1 MRGEGRNQFHDD
13 VTDRDLYAPVTEHR
27 CGYTRSGRMVVA
39 LAHISIIFPIRM
51 IFKSFA
57 TTYELGAAVRAAR
70 KAQNLRQEEL
80 AGVAG
85 VGTRFV
91 IELEAGKPTIQ
102 LGKAMA
108 VLAALG
114 LMLSLDGLEH

>member
-1 MRGEGRNQFHDD
+1 
-13 VTDRDLYAPVTEHR
+13 
-27 CGYTRSGRMVVA
+27 MVVA
-39 LAHISIIFPIRM
+39 LAHIFIIFPIRM
-51 IFKSFA
+51 IFRSFA

-114 LMLSLDGLEH
+114 LMLSLNGLEH

>member
-1 MRGEGRNQFHDD
+1 M
-13 VTDRDLYAPVTEHR
+13 
-27 CGYTRSGRMVVA
+27 
-39 LAHISIIFPIRM
+39 
-51 IFKSFA
+51 
-57 TTYELGAAVRAAR
+57 
-70 KAQNLRQEEL
+70 RQEEL

-114 LMLSLDGLEH
+114 LMLSLDGLKP

>member
-1 MRGEGRNQFHDD
+1 MI
-13 VTDRDLYAPVTEHR
+13 
-27 CGYTRSGRMVVA
+27 VA
-39 LAHISIIFPIRM
+39 LAHISGIFPIRM
-51 IFKSFA
+51 IFKNFA

-70 KAQNLRQEEL
+70 KAQGLRQEEL

-91 IELEAGKPTIQ
+91 IELEAGKSTIQ

-108 VLAALG
+108 VFAALG
-114 LMLSLDGLEH
+114 LMLSLDGLEP

>member
-1 MRGEGRNQFHDD
+1 M
-13 VTDRDLYAPVTEHR
+13 A
-27 CGYTRSGRMVVA
+27 VA
-39 LAHISIIFPIRM
+39 LAYISAIFPIRM

-70 KAQNLRQEEL
+70 KAQGLRQEEL

>member
-1 MRGEGRNQFHDD
+1 
-13 VTDRDLYAPVTEHR
+13 
-27 CGYTRSGRMVVA
+27 MVVA
-39 LAHISIIFPIRM
+39 LAHISVIFPIRM

-57 TTYELGAAVRAAR
+57 TTYEVGAAVRAAR
-70 KAQNLRQEEL
+70 KAQGLRQEEL

-91 IELEAGKPTIQ
+91 IELEAGKPTIK
-102 LGKAMA
+102 LGKVMA

>member
-1 MRGEGRNQFHDD
+1 
-13 VTDRDLYAPVTEHR
+13 
-27 CGYTRSGRMVVA
+27 MVVA
-39 LAHISIIFPIRM
+39 LAHIYIIFPIRM
-51 IFKSFA
+51 IFRSFA

-70 KAQNLRQEEL
+70 KAQNLRQDEL

>member
-1 MRGEGRNQFHDD
+1 
-13 VTDRDLYAPVTEHR
+13 
-27 CGYTRSGRMVVA
+27 
-39 LAHISIIFPIRM
+39 M

-70 KAQNLRQEEL
+70 KGQGLQQEEL

-114 LMLSLDGLEH
+114 LMLSLDGP

>member
-1 MRGEGRNQFHDD
+1 MQLAL
-13 VTDRDLYAPVTEHR
+13 VAV
-27 CGYTRSGRMVVA
+27 SG
-39 LAHISIIFPIRM
+39 IFLIRM
-51 IFKSFA
+51 IFSSFA

-70 KAQNLRQEEL
+70 KAQGLRQEEL

>member
-1 MRGEGRNQFHDD
+1 
-13 VTDRDLYAPVTEHR
+13 
-27 CGYTRSGRMVVA
+27 MVVA
-39 LAHISIIFPIRM
+39 LANIFAIFPIRM
-51 IFKSFA
+51 IFESFA

-70 KAQNLRQEEL
+70 KTQGLRQEEL

-114 LMLSLDGLEH
+114 LMLSLDGLER